1 MTIPLQLRLG
11 SQELLRLASSV
22 SATEP
27 GLVTG
32 AQVAAFIREHLQN
45 LTPQHIT
52 LDATDYNEVLRINAS
67 KGASLAIEGGDAT
80 VSLTLDCTL
89 FIGEVTPKSSNI
101 WIDIPI
107 CFNGGFDIFGGTPG
121 QVLTKT
127 KLNAVWAD
135 LPSSGSASG
144 QSYYEISTTPSQ
156 HVTRTT
162 LPTGWYKV
170 DLLLYSFDGANCN
183 AVFNPSSITAEQVIN
198 VMGMAYSGT
207 SNGSCPYI
215 TIDGLNWRTKAGES
229 LSYTRASSLQVSFLY
244 HHTGV
249 SLTWPAESMA
259 EDGRGWSTGSFRYTA
274 ISPPKNFT
282 PS

>member
-1 MTIPLQLRLG
+1 MPSPLQLRLG

-32 AQVAAFIREHLQN
+32 AQVAAFLQEYLQN
-45 LTPQHIT
+45 LNPQHIT
-52 LDATDYNEVLRINAS
+52 LDATD
-67 KGASLAIEGGDAT
+67 T

-89 FIGEVTPKSSNI
+89 FIGEATANSSKI

-107 CFNGGFDIFGGTPG
+107 CCNGGFDVFGGTPG

-156 HVTRTT
+156 HVTSTT

-183 AVFNPSSITAEQVIN
+183 AVFNPGSITAEQVIN

-259 EDGRGWSTGSFRYTA
+259 EDGGGWSTGSFRYTSIA
-274 ISPPKNFT
+274 PPQTLNH
-282 PS
+282 S

>member
-1 MTIPLQLRLG
+1 MPSPLQLRLG

-32 AQVAAFIREHLQN
+32 AQVAVFIQECLQN
-45 LTPQHIT
+45 LTSQHIA
-52 LDATDYNEVLRINAS
+52 LDATNYNEVLRVNAA
-67 KGASLAIEGGDAT
+67 KGASLTIEGGDAT
-80 VSLTLDCTL
+80 VSLNLDCCTL
-89 FIGEVTPKSSNI
+89 FVGEATANSSKI
-101 WIDIPI
+101 WLDIPI

-135 LPSSGSASG
+135 PPASASS
-144 QSYYEISTTPSQ
+144 QTYYELSTTPAM

-170 DLLLYSFDGANCN
+170 ELLLYSFDGANCN
-183 AVFNPSSITAEQVIN
+183 AVFNPDSITGGQVMN
-198 VMGMAYSGT
+198 VMGMAYGGT

-215 TIDGLNWRTKAGES
+215 TIDGINWLNQTGES
-229 LSYTRASSLQVSFLY
+229 LSYTRASSLNVSFLY
-244 HHTGV
+244 HHTGI
-249 SLTWPAESMA
+249 SLTWPAESLA
-259 EDGRGWSTGSFRYTA
+259 DTGRGWGTGSFRYTA
-274 ISPPKNFT
+274 ISPPQTLN
-282 PS
+282 P